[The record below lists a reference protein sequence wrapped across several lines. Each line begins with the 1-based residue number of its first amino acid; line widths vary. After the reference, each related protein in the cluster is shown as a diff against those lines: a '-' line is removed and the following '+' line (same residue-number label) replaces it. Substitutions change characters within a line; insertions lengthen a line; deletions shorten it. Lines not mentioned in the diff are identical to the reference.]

1 MSHLFNKGLAEL
13 KAGSKRVIN
22 LIHKVPLL
30 WKPEWPW
37 TLASGSADT
46 LLEPVNQMNQLIPV
60 PNQEEDPS
68 DLSQSDLI
76 F

>member
-1 MSHLFNKGLAEL
+1 M
-13 KAGSKRVIN
+13 
-22 LIHKVPLL
+22 L
-30 WKPEWPW
+30 WKPEGPW

-76 F
+76 L